1 MTSLSNLFADRG
13 KIVAIKRYHNS
24 KSVQNEEVLLAREIN
39 VHTAKILSLFTLSLY
54 RDSQFLTTE
63 SVKW

>member
-13 KIVAIKRYHNS
+13 KIVAIKRYHDGE
-24 KSVQNEEVLLAREIN
+24 SVQDERVLLAREIN

-63 SVKW
+63 SAKW